1 MGYRK
6 PHPSGVPAVPESG
19 QIAQTVLFNSTHKSV
34 TVGGGELGAG
44 LRHGAWQYLGSHNDA
59 IWDLCRVVSQRYLD
73 DFEGEVFRLTLARE
87 SVRAAKFLIAGEP
100 AEHRGFGRIPG
111 SAQMA
116 LRLSRSTRRSQIAPA
131 IEC

>member
-1 MGYRK
+1 M
-6 PHPSGVPAVPESG
+6 
-19 QIAQTVLFNSTHKSV
+19 
-34 TVGGGELGAG
+34 ELG
-44 LRHGAWQYLGSHNDA
+44 N
-59 IWDLCRVVSQRYLD
+59 IWDRTTTQFGTCVVSSAKDILTI
-73 DFEGEVFRLTLARE
+73 FEGEVFRLTLARE